1 MRLTFSHVRRGSVR
15 FFFFFLYL
23 PLLVMQARAGRSFVS
38 IGIFLFASFLNDK
51 SLLWL
56 IKRLHSVELSVEDFC
71 WETFFSGFDRQTISK
86 SGTFVTR
93 SLAVDFATGVHLSTP
108 AALHGLRVN
117 ASSEATLR

>member
-38 IGIFLFASFLNDK
+38 ISIFLFASFLNDK

-56 IKRLHSVELSVEDFC
+56 IKRKLLLGDFLLRVGSADHLKV
-71 WETFFSGFDRQTISK
+71 SGLLTL
-86 SGTFVTR
+86 GTFVTR